1 MIHITCRLTAK
12 NQDQFRNP
20 TLGNRVW
27 ASFFYPGCSSD
38 RKLCNFNRGKPAY
51 KVLDVTTVNVCNQ
64 LLDSQYMHDVDFWG
78 ISLGCVEACS
88 QHVNCSCVVNKALV
102 AGKRPLK
109 KRQHSSDIGWTC
121 CKHITL

>member
-1 MIHITCRLTAK
+1 
-12 NQDQFRNP
+12 
-20 TLGNRVW
+20 
-27 ASFFYPGCSSD
+27 
-38 RKLCNFNRGKPAY
+38 LCNFNRGKPAY
-51 KVLDVTTVNVCNQ
+51 KVLDVTAVNVCNQ

-109 KRQHSSDIGWTC
+109 KDSIPAILDRLAANILHCELFVGMAAAFSAAQ
-121 CKHITL
+121 